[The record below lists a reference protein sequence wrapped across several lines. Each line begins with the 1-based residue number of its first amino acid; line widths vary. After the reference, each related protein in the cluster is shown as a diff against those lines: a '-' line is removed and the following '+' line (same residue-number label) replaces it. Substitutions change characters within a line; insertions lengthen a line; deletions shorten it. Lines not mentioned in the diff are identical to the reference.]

1 MEFEAVLAQVLYL
14 LPQEGSVSY
23 RALKLRF
30 QLKMNTVL
38 PDRSHRPTPMNLDTK
53 RQGLA

>member
-14 LPQEGSVSY
+14 PPQEGSVSY

-30 QLKMNTVL
+30 QLKDSNYQ
-38 PDRSHRPTPMNLDTK
+38 DNSHRPTPMNLDAK
-53 RQGLA
+53 RQELA

>member
-14 LPQEGSVSY
+14 LPQEGRVSY

-30 QLKMNTVL
+30 QLKDSTTGTGAI
-38 PDRSHRPTPMNLDTK
+38 DQHR
-53 RQGLA
+53 

>member
-14 LPQEGSVSY
+14 LQQEGSVSY
-23 RALKLRF
+23 RALKLLF
-30 QLKMNTVL
+30 QPKMNTVL
-38 PDRSHRPTPMNLDTK
+38 PDRSHRPTPMNLNTK

>member
-38 PDRSHRPTPMNLDTK
+38 PDRSHRPTPMNLDAK
-53 RQGLA
+53 RRGLT